1 MEGTVHVCGQ
11 LHLSNCPKGAG
22 PGAPRW
28 SSAKGQQ
35 QERKVSKRS
44 LAEVELNVIPLRISP
59 TACPPD
65 L

>member
-1 MEGTVHVCGQ
+1 MRVCGQ
-11 LHLSNCPKGAG
+11 LHLSNCAKAAW

-35 QERKVSKRS
+35 ERKVRKRS
-44 LAEVELNVIPLRISP
+44 SAEVELNVIPLRISP
-59 TACPPD
+59 TACSPR

>member
-1 MEGTVHVCGQ
+1 MHVCGQ
-11 LHLSNCPKGAG
+11 LHLSNCAIGAG

-28 SSAKGQQ
+28 SSAKGE
-35 QERKVSKRS
+35 QERKVRRRS

-59 TACPPD
+59 TACSPK